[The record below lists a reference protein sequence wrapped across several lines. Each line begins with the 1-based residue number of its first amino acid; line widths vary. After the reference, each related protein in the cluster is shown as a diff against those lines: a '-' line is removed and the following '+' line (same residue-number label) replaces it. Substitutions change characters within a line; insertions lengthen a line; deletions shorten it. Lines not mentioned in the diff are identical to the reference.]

1 MRGTPCP
8 PRRVILRLSL
18 LYLPLLAPLA
28 QAAPTLPPG
37 VQAALRRAQVPA
49 EALSAVVQEVG
60 SDRPLWSLGADIPR
74 NPASVFKLLTT
85 YAALDQLGPAWTW
98 QTPVYLTGPVHDG
111 VLDGSVLLRGSGDP
125 GLVLE
130 RVWLLL
136 HHLQQRGVRGI
147 RGDIVLDR
155 SAWQLPPDTPADFDG
170 EPSKPYNV
178 QPDALLLN
186 YKTLTLHF
194 SPMLEQGVARVSAE
208 PRLAG
213 VNLPETVPLSKRPC
227 GDWRAGLQPDWSD
240 PAHIRLSGSLGA
252 DCGEKDWP
260 VAYADPARYNA
271 LLIAQLWQEMGGRL
285 DGQVKEG
292 TVPPQ
297 AVPTW
302 QENSPPLA
310 EVVRNINK
318 FSNNLMAEQ
327 LFLTLGMLDRPDPS
341 RPATPDDART
351 ALRSWLAQRLG
362 PEAATQVV
370 VDKGSGLSRETRI
383 SAQQLAT
390 LLLQA
395 WRSPVM
401 SELMS
406 SLPVSGVDG
415 TLKRSTAT
423 GGRAHLKTGSLRDAA
438 AQAGYVL
445 SRSGRR
451 YVLVALV
458 NDEQAGR
465 ARPALEALTQWVMDD
480 APGP

>member
-8 PRRVILRLSL
+8 PCRGLRLSVLCLTL
-18 LYLPLLAPLA
+18 LMPALARP
-28 QAAPTLPPG
+28 APALPPG
-37 VQAALRRAQVPA
+37 VQAALRRAQVPT
-49 EALSAVVQEVG
+49 EALSVVVQEVG
-60 SDRPLWSLGADIPR
+60 GERPLWSLAADTPR

-85 YAALDQLGPAWTW
+85 YAALEQLGPAWTW
-98 QTPVYLTGPVHDG
+98 QTPVYLSGPVHDG
-111 VLDGSVLLRGSGDP
+111 VLEGSVLLRGSGDP
-125 GLVLE
+125 SLVLE

-136 HHLQQRGVRGI
+136 RHLQQRGVREI
-147 RGDIVLDR
+147 RGDILLDR
-155 SAWQLPPDTPADFDG
+155 GAWQLPPATAADFDG

-178 QPDALLLN
+178 QPDVLLLN

-194 SPMLEQGVARVSAE
+194 SPVPDQGLARVSAE
-208 PRLAG
+208 PSLVGVRL
-213 VNLPETVPLSKRPC
+213 PDTVPLTPRPC
-227 GDWRAGLQPDWSD
+227 GDWRTGLQPDWSD
-240 PAHIRLSGSLGA
+240 PARIRLQGSLGA

-271 LLIAQLWQEMGGRL
+271 LLLAQLWQEMGGRL

-292 TVPPQ
+292 SVPPQ
-297 AVPTW
+297 AVPAW

-310 EVVRNINK
+310 EVVRDINK

-327 LFLTLGMLDRPDPS
+327 LFLTLGMLEHADPD
-341 RPATPDDART
+341 RPATPDDARA
-351 ALRSWLAQRLG
+351 ALHDWLVRHLG
-362 PEAATQVV
+362 PEAAAQVV

-383 SAQQLAT
+383 TASQLAT

-401 SELMS
+401 PELMS

-423 GGRAHLKTGSLRDAA
+423 GGRAHLKTGSLRDVA

-458 NDEQAGR
+458 NDAQAGR

-480 APGP
+480 APAP

>member
-8 PRRVILRLSL
+8 PRRVLRLSVL
-18 LYLPLLAPLA
+18 CLTLLAPLA
-28 QAAPTLPPG
+28 QAAPTLPPA

-49 EALSAVVQEVG
+49 DALSVVVQEVG
-60 SDRPLWSLGADIPR
+60 SERPLWSLAPDTPR

-98 QTPVYLTGPVHDG
+98 QTPVYLTGPVRDG

-125 GLVLE
+125 SLVLE

-136 HHLQQRGVRGI
+136 HHLQQRGVRSI

-155 SAWQLPPDTPADFDG
+155 SAWQLPPSTPADFDG

-178 QPDALLLN
+178 QPDVLLLN
-186 YKTLTLHF
+186 FKTLTLHF
-194 SPMLEQGVARVSAE
+194 SPQPDQGVARVSAE
-208 PRLAG
+208 PQLAG
-213 VNLPETVPLSKRPC
+213 VDLPETVPLNKRPC
-227 GDWRAGLQPDWSD
+227 GDWRTALQADWSD
-240 PAHIRLSGSLGA
+240 PAHVRLSGSLGA

-285 DGQVKEG
+285 AGQVKEG
-292 TVPPQ
+292 TVPAQ
-297 AVPTW
+297 AVPAW
-302 QENSPPLA
+302 QESSPPLA
-310 EVVRNINK
+310 EVVRDINK

-327 LFLTLGMLDRPDPS
+327 LFLTLGMLNRTDPD
-341 RPATPDDART
+341 RPATPDDARA
-351 ALRSWLAQRLG
+351 ALHSWLTQHLG
-362 PEAATQVV
+362 PDAAAQVV

-423 GGRAHLKTGSLRDAA
+423 GGRAHLKTGSLRDVV

-451 YVLVALV
+451 YVLVALA
-458 NDEQAGR
+458 NHEQAGR

-480 APGP
+480 APAP

>member
-8 PRRVILRLSL
+8 PRRVLRLSVL
-18 LYLPLLAPLA
+18 CLTLLAPLA
-28 QAAPTLPPG
+28 QAAPALPPA
-37 VQAALRRAQVPA
+37 VQTALRRAQVPA
-49 EALSAVVQEVG
+49 EALSVVVQEVG
-60 SDRPLWSLGADIPR
+60 SERPLWSLAPDTPR

-98 QTPVYLTGPVHDG
+98 QTPVYLSGPVRDG

-125 GLVLE
+125 SLVLE

-136 HHLQQRGVRGI
+136 RHLQQRGVHRI

-155 SAWQLPPDTPADFDG
+155 SAWQLPPSTPADFDG

-178 QPDALLLN
+178 QPDVLLLN
-186 YKTLTLHF
+186 FKTLTLHF
-194 SPMLEQGVARVSAE
+194 SPQPDLGVARVSAE
-208 PRLAG
+208 PLLAG
-213 VNLPETVPLSKRPC
+213 VSLPETVPLSPRPC
-227 GDWRAGLQPDWSD
+227 GDWRSALQPDWSD
-240 PAHIRLSGSLGA
+240 PTRIRLQGSLGA

-260 VAYADPARYNA
+260 VAYADPAHYNA
-271 LLIAQLWQEMGGRL
+271 RLIAQLWQEMGGQL
-285 DGQVKEG
+285 DGQVREG
-292 TVPPQ
+292 TVPAQ
-297 AVPTW
+297 ADPTW
-302 QENSPPLA
+302 QESSPPLA
-310 EVVRNINK
+310 EVVRDINK

-327 LFLTLGMLDRPDPS
+327 LFLTLGMLEHADPD
-341 RPATPDDART
+341 RPATPDDARA
-351 ALRSWLAQRLG
+351 ALHDWLVRHLG
-362 PEAATQVV
+362 PEAAAQVV

-383 SAQQLAT
+383 TASQLAT

-401 SELMS
+401 PELMS

-423 GGRAHLKTGSLRDAA
+423 GGRAHLKTGSLRDVA

-458 NDEQAGR
+458 NDAQAGR

-480 APGP
+480 APAP